1 MINKIEIDKF
11 KGIEKIEIDNLNKI
25 NIFVGANNSKKT
37 TVLEAIS
44 LFNINDV
51 ENLRRILSGRK
62 YIGYEEI
69 LNSFFYNLNTFEDP
83 IIMLFE
89 KENKRELKIS
99 CEKKVMEVSFSEK
112 EIFNG
117 ESSNINQKS
126 IYKFLLNNKPSIE
139 IKVENYK
146 FLLNNKPS
154 IEIKVE
160 NNSIGFSCLNN
171 LKESNIVYIPTNREI
186 SKLADNIRKLQNYKK
201 IDELAEIL
209 KCYDKNLQK
218 IYVDGYNIFVDLDNV
233 DKSLSIGTMGE
244 GFISSLIIISN
255 LLVAGGNNKEVIIL
269 IDEIEN
275 GLYRTALK
283 KLIGTI
289 LKLIKEYNIQL
300 FITTHSEE
308 FLKEF
313 YKLNLKNT
321 VSLYRME
328 NEKKGIKAT
337 YYSEEE
343 AKELLA
349 EGWEIR

>member
-1 MINKIEIDKF
+1 MIERIEIERF
-11 KGIEKIEIDNLNKI
+11 KGIKNVKIDNLGKI

-37 TVLEAIS
+37 TILEAIS
-44 LFNINDV
+44 LFNISDV

-62 YIGYEEI
+62 YIGYEEV
-69 LNSFFYNLNTFEDP
+69 LNSFFYNLDVSENPVIKLSKKESE
-83 IIMLFE
+83 E
-89 KENKRELKIS
+89 KLEIF
-99 CEKKVMEVSFSEK
+99 CEKKVTEISFSEK
-112 EIFNG
+112 EIFNKAN
-117 ESSNINQKS
+117 SSENQKI
-126 IYKFLLNNKPSIE
+126 IYKFLLNNKP
-139 IKVENYK
+139 N
-146 FLLNNKPS
+146 

-160 NNSIGFSCLNN
+160 NNSIGFSSFAN
-171 LKESNIVYIPTNREI
+171 LKESNIVYVPTNREI

-201 IDELAEIL
+201 IDELTEIL

-218 IYVDGYNIFVDLDNV
+218 IYVDGYNIYVDLNNV

-255 LLVAGGNNKEVIIL
+255 LLVAGGNDREITIL
-269 IDEIEN
+269 IDEVEN

-283 KLIGTI
+283 KLIRTI

-308 FLKEF
+308 FLKEL
-313 YKLNLKNT
+313 YKLKLDNT

-328 NEKKGIKAT
+328 NEKSNIKAI

>member
-126 IYKFLLNNKPSIE
+126 IYKFLLD
-139 IKVENYK
+139 
-146 FLLNNKPS
+146 NKPS

-160 NNSIGFSCLNN
+160 NNSIGFSSLNN
-171 LKESNIVYIPTNREI
+171 VKESNIVYIPTNREI

-201 IDELAEIL
+201 IDELTEIL

-283 KLIGTI
+283 KLIETI

-328 NEKKGIKAT
+328 NEKNGIKAT

>member
-139 IKVENYK
+139 IKVEN
-146 FLLNNKPS
+146 
-154 IEIKVE
+154 
-160 NNSIGFSCLNN
+160 NSIGFSSLNN

-201 IDELAEIL
+201 IDELTEIL

-313 YKLNLKNT
+313 YKLNLKNI

-328 NEKKGIKAT
+328 NEKNGIKAT

>member
-126 IYKFLLNNKPSIE
+126 IYKFLLD
-139 IKVENYK
+139 
-146 FLLNNKPS
+146 NKPS

-160 NNSIGFSCLNN
+160 NNSIGFSSLNN
-171 LKESNIVYIPTNREI
+171 VKESNIVYIPTNREI

-201 IDELAEIL
+201 IDELTEIL

-328 NEKKGIKAT
+328 NEKNGIKAT

>member
-11 KGIEKIEIDNLNKI
+11 KGIEKIKIDNLNKI

-37 TVLEAIS
+37 TILEAIS

-62 YIGYEEI
+62 YIKYEEI
-69 LNSFFYNLNTFEDP
+69 LNSFFYNLNTAANP
-83 IIMLFE
+83 VIILIE
-89 KENKRELKIS
+89 KNQRKELKIS
-99 CEKKVMEVSFSEK
+99 CEKKITEISFSEK
-112 EIFNG
+112 EIFNQ
-117 ESSNINQKS
+117 ENNIKQKS
-126 IYKFLLNNKPSIE
+126 IYKFFLNDEPNIE
-139 IKVENYK
+139 IN
-146 FLLNNKPS
+146 
-154 IEIKVE
+154 IE
-160 NNSIGFSCLNN
+160 NNSIGFSSSNN
-171 LKESNIVYIPTNREI
+171 LRESNIVYIPTNREI
-186 SKLADNIRKLQNYKK
+186 SRLADNIRKLQNYKK
-201 IDELAEIL
+201 IDELTEIL

-218 IYVDGYNIFVDLDNV
+218 IYVDGYDIYVDLDNV

-255 LLVAGGNNKEVIIL
+255 LLVAGGNNRGVIIL

-275 GLYRTALK
+275 GLHRTALK
-283 KLIGTI
+283 KLVRTI
-289 LKLIKEYNIQL
+289 LKLIKEYDIQL
-300 FITTHSEE
+300 FMTTHSEE

-313 YKLNLKNT
+313 YKLDLKNT
-321 VSLYRME
+321 ASLYRME
-328 NEKKGIKAT
+328 NEKNGIKAM

>member
-1 MINKIEIDKF
+1 MSENTVIK
-11 KGIEKIEIDNLNKI
+11 L
-25 NIFVGANNSKKT
+25 SKKESEEK
-37 TVLEAIS
+37 LEI
-44 LFNINDV
+44 F
-51 ENLRRILSGRK
+51 
-62 YIGYEEI
+62 
-69 LNSFFYNLNTFEDP
+69 
-83 IIMLFE
+83 
-89 KENKRELKIS
+89 
-99 CEKKVMEVSFSEK
+99 CEKKVTEISFSEK
-112 EIFNG
+112 EIFNKAN
-117 ESSNINQKS
+117 SSENQKI
-126 IYKFLLNNKPSIE
+126 IYKFLLNNK
-139 IKVENYK
+139 
-146 FLLNNKPS
+146 LN

-160 NNSIGFSCLNN
+160 NNSIGFSSFAN
-171 LKESNIVYIPTNREI
+171 LKESNIVYVPTNREI

-201 IDELAEIL
+201 IDELTEIL

-218 IYVDGYNIFVDLDNV
+218 IYVDGYNIYVDLNNV

-255 LLVAGGNNKEVIIL
+255 LLVAGGNDREITIL
-269 IDEIEN
+269 IDEVEN

-283 KLIGTI
+283 KLIRTI

-308 FLKEF
+308 FLKEL
-313 YKLNLKNT
+313 YKLELDNT

-328 NEKKGIKAT
+328 NEKSNIKAI

>member
-139 IKVENYK
+139 IKVEN
-146 FLLNNKPS
+146 
-154 IEIKVE
+154 
-160 NNSIGFSCLNN
+160 NSIGFSSLNN

-201 IDELAEIL
+201 IDELTEIL

-328 NEKKGIKAT
+328 NEKNGIKAT

>member
-83 IIMLFE
+83 IIILFE

-139 IKVENYK
+139 IKVEN
-146 FLLNNKPS
+146 
-154 IEIKVE
+154 
-160 NNSIGFSCLNN
+160 NSIGFSSLNN

-201 IDELAEIL
+201 IDELTEIL

>member
-37 TVLEAIS
+37 TVLEAIF

-139 IKVENYK
+139 IKVEN
-146 FLLNNKPS
+146 
-154 IEIKVE
+154 
-160 NNSIGFSCLNN
+160 NSIGFSSLNN

-201 IDELAEIL
+201 IDELTDIL

-313 YKLNLKNT
+313 YKLNLKNI

-328 NEKKGIKAT
+328 NEKNGIKAT

>member
-139 IKVENYK
+139 IKVEN
-146 FLLNNKPS
+146 
-154 IEIKVE
+154 
-160 NNSIGFSCLNN
+160 NSIGFSSLNN

-201 IDELAEIL
+201 IDELTEIL

>member
-139 IKVENYK
+139 IKVEN
-146 FLLNNKPS
+146 
-154 IEIKVE
+154 
-160 NNSIGFSCLNN
+160 NSIGFSSLNN

-201 IDELAEIL
+201 IDELTEIL

-313 YKLNLKNT
+313 YKLNLKNI

-328 NEKKGIKAT
+328 NEKNGIKAI

>member
-139 IKVENYK
+139 IKVEN
-146 FLLNNKPS
+146 
-154 IEIKVE
+154 
-160 NNSIGFSCLNN
+160 NSIGFSSLNN
-171 LKESNIVYIPTNREI
+171 VKESNIVYIPTNREI

-201 IDELAEIL
+201 IDELTEIL

-328 NEKKGIKAT
+328 NEKNGIKAT

>member
-1 MINKIEIDKF
+1 MVNKIEIEKF
-11 KGIEKIEIDNLNKI
+11 KGIKKIKIDNLNKI
-25 NIFVGANNSKKT
+25 NIFVGVNNSKKT
-37 TVLEAIS
+37 TILEAIS

-62 YIGYEEI
+62 YIKYEEI
-69 LNSFFYNLNTFEDP
+69 LNSFFYNLNTEVNP
-83 IIMLFE
+83 VIILDE
-89 KENKRELKIS
+89 ENKKKELKIS
-99 CEKKVMEVSFSEK
+99 CEKKVTEISFSEK
-112 EIFNG
+112 EIFNQ
-117 ESSNINQKS
+117 ENNIKQKS
-126 IYKFLLNNKPSIE
+126 IYKFFLNDEPNIE
-139 IKVENYK
+139 IN
-146 FLLNNKPS
+146 
-154 IEIKVE
+154 IE
-160 NNSIGFSCLNN
+160 NNSIGFSSSSN
-171 LKESNIVYIPTNREI
+171 LRESNIVYIPTNREI
-186 SKLADNIRKLQNYKK
+186 SRLADNIRKLQNYKK
-201 IDELAEIL
+201 INELTEIL

-218 IYVDGYNIFVDLDNV
+218 IYVDGYNIYVDLNNV

-255 LLVAGGNNKEVIIL
+255 LLVAGGNDREITIL
-269 IDEIEN
+269 IDEVEN

-283 KLIGTI
+283 KLIRTI

-308 FLKEF
+308 FLKEL
-313 YKLNLKNT
+313 YKLKLDNT

-328 NEKKGIKAT
+328 NEKSNIKAI

>member
-25 NIFVGANNSKKT
+25 NVFVGANNSKKT

-83 IIMLFE
+83 IIILFE

-139 IKVENYK
+139 IKVEN
-146 FLLNNKPS
+146 
-154 IEIKVE
+154 
-160 NNSIGFSCLNN
+160 NSIGFSSLNN

-201 IDELAEIL
+201 IDELTEIL

>member
-25 NIFVGANNSKKT
+25 NVFVGANNSKKT

-83 IIMLFE
+83 IIILFE

-117 ESSNINQKS
+117 ESSNISQKS
-126 IYKFLLNNKPSIE
+126 I
-139 IKVENYK
+139 YK

-160 NNSIGFSCLNN
+160 NNSIGFSSLNN

-201 IDELAEIL
+201 IDELTEIL

>member
-83 IIMLFE
+83 IIILFE

-139 IKVENYK
+139 IKVEN
-146 FLLNNKPS
+146 
-154 IEIKVE
+154 
-160 NNSIGFSCLNN
+160 NSIGFSSLNN

-201 IDELAEIL
+201 IDELTEIL

-328 NEKKGIKAT
+328 NEKK
-337 YYSEEE
+337 E
-343 AKELLA
+343 
-349 EGWEIR
+349 

>member
-139 IKVENYK
+139 IKVEN
-146 FLLNNKPS
+146 
-154 IEIKVE
+154 
-160 NNSIGFSCLNN
+160 NSIGFSCLNN

-201 IDELAEIL
+201 IDELTEIL

-255 LLVAGGNNKEVIIL
+255 FLVEGGNNKEVIIL

-313 YKLNLKNT
+313 YKLNLKNI

-328 NEKKGIKAT
+328 NEKNGIKAT

>member
-1 MINKIEIDKF
+1 
-11 KGIEKIEIDNLNKI
+11 
-25 NIFVGANNSKKT
+25 
-37 TVLEAIS
+37 
-44 LFNINDV
+44 
-51 ENLRRILSGRK
+51 
-62 YIGYEEI
+62 
-69 LNSFFYNLNTFEDP
+69 
-83 IIMLFE
+83 
-89 KENKRELKIS
+89 
-99 CEKKVMEVSFSEK
+99 
-112 EIFNG
+112 
-117 ESSNINQKS
+117 
-126 IYKFLLNNKPSIE
+126 
-139 IKVENYK
+139 
-146 FLLNNKPS
+146 
-154 IEIKVE
+154 
-160 NNSIGFSCLNN
+160 
-171 LKESNIVYIPTNREI
+171 
-186 SKLADNIRKLQNYKK
+186 
-201 IDELAEIL
+201 
-209 KCYDKNLQK
+209 
-218 IYVDGYNIFVDLDNV
+218 
-233 DKSLSIGTMGE
+233 MGE

-328 NEKKGIKAT
+328 NEKNGIKAI

-349 EGWEIR
+349 EGWEIRWI